1 MLVLVG
7 GLVMIGPPGTL
18 VLVAA
23 RVMIG
28 PLVPRSMM
36 ERGEEDG
43 EEPEQLLG
51 ARPKMA
57 TASLLA
63 ADLNAGASL
72 SSSSSSL
79 QNGANGALR
88 DEVKRLSQRVDV
100 LTSEKAVLAEQQA
113 QLLGEAETLSL
124 IHI

>member
-36 ERGEEDG
+36 MERGEEDG
-43 EEPEQLLG
+43 EEDGEEEEQSFC
-51 ARPKMA
+51 A
-57 TASLLA
+57 TSHFGNSA
-63 ADLNAGASL
+63 AVC
-72 SSSSSSL
+72 
-79 QNGANGALR
+79 ALP
-88 DEVKRLSQRVDV
+88 
-100 LTSEKAVLAEQQA
+100 T
-113 QLLGEAETLSL
+113 
-124 IHI
+124 

>member
-36 ERGEEDG
+36 MERGEEGRG
-43 EEPEQLLG
+43 EEEQ
-51 ARPKMA
+51 
-57 TASLLA
+57 
-63 ADLNAGASL
+63 
-72 SSSSSSL
+72 
-79 QNGANGALR
+79 
-88 DEVKRLSQRVDV
+88 E
-100 LTSEKAVLAEQQA
+100 EAEQ
-113 QLLGEAETLSL
+113 S
-124 IHI
+124 

>member
-36 ERGEEDG
+36 SVRGEEDG
-43 EEPEQLLG
+43 EE
-51 ARPKMA
+51 
-57 TASLLA
+57 
-63 ADLNAGASL
+63 
-72 SSSSSSL
+72 
-79 QNGANGALR
+79 
-88 DEVKRLSQRVDV
+88 
-100 LTSEKAVLAEQQA
+100 
-113 QLLGEAETLSL
+113 EAEEEGAGKFCASP
-124 IHI
+124 